1 MNKVQGRMGQQLDWK
16 YNAFISS
23 LNCVVGLS
31 QHDGFYSV
39 GSDAA
44 TRAKN
49 NSGAPGV
56 GDAKAAAK
64 PLLGRAQRV
73 LQRETN
79 SIDKTYAK
87 LTLGKDNVSLNQN
100 ITSNKAAVVDL
111 CNSSQDECSYMEKEN
126 DSKQQA
132 VVPPSTKKGSIA
144 TTTTSNNTIK
154 QSQMP
159 AASKHNSNSTA
170 SVSCVLER
178 VSEQER
184 KGNPKRA
191 MKLLLDLL
199 EQNEEMTK
207 AEKLQVHSR
216 MATIAQR
223 VGLLDHL

>member
-1 MNKVQGRMGQQLDWK
+1 MNKVQGQGLERQWK

-31 QHDGFYSV
+31 PNDGFYSV
-39 GSDAA
+39 GPDMA
-44 TRAKN
+44 TN
-49 NSGAPGV
+49 NNKSAPVAGGAIP
-56 GDAKAAAK
+56 AAK

-79 SIDKTYAK
+79 GDSTLAK
-87 LTLGKDNVSLNQN
+87 KDDSLNKSSTN
-100 ITSNKAAVVDL
+100 NNKAAAVVDL

-126 DSKQQA
+126 DLKQHA
-132 VVPPSTKKGSIA
+132 AAPPPRTKKSNNAAAIA
-144 TTTTSNNTIK
+144 TTNNSKK
-154 QSQMP
+154 QSQQV
-159 AASKHNSNSTA
+159 AVSKRPS
-170 SVSCVLER
+170 SVLRVLER

-191 MKLLLDLL
+191 TKLLIELL

-207 AEKLQVHSR
+207 AEKLQVHSH

-223 VGLLDHL
+223 VGLLDHREVEVST